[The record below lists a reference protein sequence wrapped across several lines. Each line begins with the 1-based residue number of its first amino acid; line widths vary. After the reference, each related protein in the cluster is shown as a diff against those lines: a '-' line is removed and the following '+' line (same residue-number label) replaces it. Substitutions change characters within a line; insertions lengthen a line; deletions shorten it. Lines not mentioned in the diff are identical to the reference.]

1 MNYGIGLSILE
12 AVRVALA
19 LEEKKIS
26 VYIIKKNVMKQIF
39 FMVVAASVIGH
50 LFEQYCLNI
59 NLLMWCSDPFSDSL
73 ATLDNTQAHLLC
85 FD

>member
-19 LEEKKIS
+19 LKNKLVCIS
-26 VYIIKKNVMKQIF
+26 SKKNYKEQIF
-39 FMVVAASVIGH
+39 LWFFVAASVIGH

-59 NLLMWCSDPFSDSL
+59 NLLM
-73 ATLDNTQAHLLC
+73 
-85 FD
+85 